1 VSRQSFWYRLAGAL
15 ALMAG
20 PLGGAMSDAQA
31 EAGAARPF
39 LTDVFSHH
47 LSYRPQVSL
56 DGQWEF
62 RRDQENQGRAQGWE
76 AGKGS
81 FDQTITLPGAPQAQG
96 IGEPNTRQKHQFLE
110 PFWVRRSFAMP
121 AIAAGQRVWLRIGGI
136 FPAAELFLNGRSV
149 GYTKSSRTQQRV
161 DVTDLVQPGAENL
174 IAIQVCDLPEV
185 RLDGMY
191 EWQELSMI
199 WSGVYRSLA
208 LEVTDRVSVIDE
220 YVRPRLA
227 ESRADVRFTL
237 SEAPTVPLRAL
248 LRVLDGRRV
257 IGKAEVA
264 LLSGATEGSAEVK
277 LSRFTTWHPEHPQLY
292 TLELA
297 LSADRRAVDRTGVRF
312 GMREI
317 HTTRDRFLLNGK
329 PIYVRCIGD
338 MGLYLDTIAPPA
350 DKAWYL
356 PRLKRARAY
365 GMNMAKCC
373 VELFTEE
380 FMEAADEAGI
390 LVIQEFPFGVSAL
403 RANRY
408 VLDERFREFYARE
421 LDGMVRMTRNHAS
434 AVAYSMS
441 SEMEFTNQTQA
452 SFEFFSQQ
460 LPTQTRGLAPH
471 ALVIDCTGYLDTE
484 ETAKG
489 KRVTDFYASIIPTWL
504 KEVLDETPVNNDGKH
519 PSLLHEFNWWSCYPN
534 PADKPKYRDTQMLPT
549 WLDTL
554 VETARQNGQE
564 ELIPTYRRNGL
575 WLQALSRKDGV
586 EYARRCPHVEGF
598 ILWAMIDYHQYSEGL
613 LDDFWQPKDV
623 SAREFLKS
631 AGDTVILLAEEGR
644 RSLTAGTRARLALAV
659 SHYGEADQSG
669 STLRW
674 QVKGGPLS
682 EAGEL
687 PVRALPQGQLT
698 RVGKASFALP
708 KSACGYKLELQVSLV
723 HDGQTINT
731 NNWSFW
737 AFPEA
742 GQETH
747 ALGAPGSAGQL
758 LDGGTFVRL
767 GTAAGAAIPEGA
779 RLVVADSMDAALAQ
793 AVAAGA
799 DCLLFSH
806 GAAIENPYLYYPG
819 MPNFHKLFRC
829 IPWNSGPGNSGT
841 VITPHPAL
849 ADFPHEGLC
858 DLQFVWMVREAIPME
873 FEPLRPYGVTPIIRA
888 IDWYRTNRNNAYLL
902 EFRVGKG
909 RVLVTCLNVL
919 PRLEDHI
926 EARSFVEC
934 LLRYVRGAGFQ
945 PTASVP
951 GEEFL
956 RLFRPKEEP
965 KGEPNGKASG

>member
-1 VSRQSFWYRLAGAL
+1 
-15 ALMAG
+15 
-20 PLGGAMSDAQA
+20 MSDLCAGV
-31 EAGAARPF
+31 GAARPF
-39 LTDVFSHH
+39 ITDVFSHN
-47 LSYRPQVSL
+47 LAYRPQVPL

-62 RRDQENQGRAQGWE
+62 RRDKENHGRAQGWE
-76 AGKGS
+76 TGEGA
-81 FDQTITLPGAPQAQG
+81 FDQTITLPGVPQAQG

-110 PFWVRRSFAMP
+110 PFWLRRSFVMP
-121 AIAAGQRVWLRIGGI
+121 VIEADQRVWLRIGGI
-136 FPAAELFLNGRSV
+136 LPAAEVFLNGRPV

-161 DVTDLVQPGAENL
+161 DVTDLVQPGANL
-174 IAIQVCDLPEV
+174 IAILVCDLPEV

-199 WSGVYRSLA
+199 WSGVYRPLA
-208 LEVTDRVSVIDE
+208 LEVTDHVSVVDE
-220 YVRPRLA
+220 YVQPRLA

-237 SEAPTVPLRAL
+237 SEGPTAPLQAL
-248 LRVLDGRRV
+248 LRVLDGRAV
-257 IGKAEVA
+257 IGETEVV
-264 LLSGATEGSAEVK
+264 LPSGATEGSAQVT
-277 LSRFTTWHPEHPQLY
+277 LGRFTTWHPEHPKLY
-292 TLELA
+292 TLELV
-297 LSADRRAVDRTGVRF
+297 LSTDERAVDRTGVRF

-317 HTTRDRFLLNGK
+317 HTTHDRFFLNGK

-338 MGLYLDTIAPPA
+338 MGLYIDTIAPPA

-356 PRLKRARAY
+356 PRLERARAY

-390 LVIQEFPFGVSAL
+390 LVIQEFPFGVSDL

-421 LDGMVRMTRNHAS
+421 VDGMVRMTRNHAS

-460 LPTQTRGLAPH
+460 LPTRTRSLAPH

-484 ETAKG
+484 ETEKG
-489 KRVTDFYASIIPTWL
+489 TRVTDFYASIIPTWL
-504 KEVLDETPVNNDGKH
+504 KEVLDETPVDNDGKH
-519 PSLLHEFNWWSCYPN
+519 PSLLHEFNWWSCYPD
-534 PADKPKYRDTQMLPT
+534 PTDKPKYRDTQMLPT
-549 WLDTL
+549 WFDTL

-575 WLQALSRKDGV
+575 WLQALSRKDGL

-598 ILWAMIDYHQYSEGL
+598 ILWAMIDYHQYAEGL
-613 LDDFWQPKDV
+613 LDDFWQPKNV
-623 SAREFLKS
+623 SAQEFLKS
-631 AGDTVILLAEEGR
+631 AGDTILLLAEEGC
-644 RSLTAGTRARLALAV
+644 RSLAAGTCARLPLAV
-659 SHYGEADQSG
+659 SHYGEADLRG
-669 STLRW
+669 STVRW
-674 QVKGGPLS
+674 QATGGPLS
-682 EAGEL
+682 QEGEL
-687 PVRALPQGQLT
+687 PLRALPQGQLT
-698 RVGKASFALP
+698 GAGTVSLALP
-708 KSACGYKLELQVSLV
+708 EAPHGYKLELTVALV
-723 HDGQTINT
+723 HEGQTINT

-742 GQETH
+742 GPQTRAVAGED
-747 ALGAPGSAGQL
+747 AAGQL
-758 LDGGTFVRL
+758 LDGETFVRL
-767 GTAAGAAIPEGA
+767 GPGASAGIPDDAG
-779 RLVVADSMDAALAQ
+779 LVIADAMDSALAR
-793 AVAAGA
+793 AVEAGA

-806 GAAIENPYLYYPG
+806 GAAIENPHVYNAT

-829 IPWNSGPGNSGT
+829 IPWNSGPGNAGT

-858 DLQFVWMVREAIPME
+858 DLQFVWMVRDAIPME
-873 FEPLRPYGVTPIIRA
+873 FSPLRPFGVTPIIRA

-919 PRLEDHI
+919 PRLESHI
-926 EARSFVEC
+926 EARGLLEC
-934 LLRYVRGAGFQ
+934 LLRYVRGDRFQ
-945 PTASVP
+945 PAASVP
-951 GEEFL
+951 QEEFL
-956 RLFRPKEEP
+956 ALFRP
-965 KGEPNGKASG
+965 GSQH

>member
-1 VSRQSFWYRLAGAL
+1 
-15 ALMAG
+15 
-20 PLGGAMSDAQA
+20 MSDVQA
-31 EAGAARPF
+31 GTGSARPF

-47 LSYRPQVSL
+47 LSYRPEVSL

-62 RRDQENQGRAQGWE
+62 RRDKDNQGRAQGWE
-76 AGKGS
+76 AGKDT
-81 FDQTITLPGAPQAQG
+81 FDQAITLPGAPQAQG

-110 PFWVRRSFAMP
+110 PFWLRRSFEMP
-121 AIAAGQRVWLRIGGI
+121 TIEAGQCVWLRIGGI
-136 FPAAELFLNGRSV
+136 FPAAEVFLNGRPV

-161 DVTDLVQPGAENL
+161 DVTDLVKPGATNL

-199 WSGVYRSLA
+199 WSGVYRSLT
-208 LEVTDRVSVIDE
+208 LEVTDHVSVVDE
-220 YVRPRLA
+220 YVQPRLA
-227 ESRADVRFTL
+227 ESRADVHFTL
-237 SEAPTVPLRAL
+237 SEAPAVPLRAL

-257 IGKAEVA
+257 IGQAEVE
-264 LLSGATEGSAEVK
+264 LPSGATEGAAEVS
-277 LSRFTTWHPEHPQLY
+277 LDRFTAWHPEHPKLY
-292 TLELA
+292 MLELT
-297 LSADRRAVDRTGVRF
+297 LSGEGRVMDRTGVRF

-317 HTTRDRFLLNGK
+317 QTTRDKFLLNGK

-338 MGLYLDTIAPPA
+338 MGLYLDTIAPPPG
-350 DKAWYL
+350 KEWYL

-373 VELFTEE
+373 VELFAED
-380 FMEAADEAGI
+380 FMEAADEAGL

-408 VLDERFREFYARE
+408 VLDERFREFYAGE

-441 SEMEFTNQTQA
+441 SEMEFTNQTQT
-452 SFEFFSQQ
+452 SFEFFSQR
-460 LPTQTRGLAPH
+460 LPTQTRSLAPH

-489 KRVTDFYASIIPTWL
+489 RRVTDFYASIMPTWL

-519 PSLLHEFNWWSCYPN
+519 PSLLHEFNWWSCYPD

-598 ILWAMIDYHQYSEGL
+598 ILWAMIDYHQYAEGL

-631 AGDTVILLAEEGR
+631 AGDTVILLAKEGR
-644 RSLTAGTRARLALAV
+644 RSLEAGTRARIPLAV
-659 SHYGEADQSG
+659 SHYGEADLRG
-669 STLRW
+669 STVQW
-674 QVKGGPLS
+674 KVKGGPLS
-682 EAGEL
+682 QEGEL
-687 PVRALPQGQLT
+687 PVRALPHGQLT
-698 RVGKASFALP
+698 QVGNASFALP
-708 KSACGYKLELQVSLV
+708 RAARGYKLELKVSLLHEGRTV
-723 HDGQTINT
+723 NT
-731 NNWSFW
+731 NNWAFW

-742 GQETH
+742 GPETRVL
-747 ALGAPGSAGQL
+747 AADSAGQV
-758 LDGGTFVRL
+758 LDEGTFVRL
-767 GTAAGAAIPEGA
+767 GAEAAAAIPDGA
-779 RLVVADSMDAALAQ
+779 KLVVADSMDAALAQ
-793 AVAAGA
+793 AVEAGA

-806 GAAIENPYLYYPG
+806 GAEIENPHLYYPG
-819 MPNFHKLFRC
+819 MPNYHKLFRC

-841 VITPHPAL
+841 VITRHPAL

-858 DLQFVWMVREAIPME
+858 DLQFVWLVRDAIPME

-902 EFRVGKG
+902 EFRVGQG
-909 RVLVTCLNVL
+909 RVLVTCFNVL
-919 PRLEDHI
+919 PRLQDHI
-926 EARSFVEC
+926 EARSLVEC
-934 LLRYVRGAGFQ
+934 LLRYVRGARFQ
-945 PTASVP
+945 PAASVP
-951 GEEFL
+951 REEFL

-965 KGEPNGKASG
+965 KSEQDAKPAG